1 MSQMD
6 EFKKEKRCLCVP
18 IESRSCYNCI
28 CYYCTGV
35 VCPWRKT
42 AAPNAPHDMKP
53 GRCWKCNTG
62 SPQKV
67 IYDCSFFTAYRY
79 KRLIL
84 PRKIAPKLTRYD
96 ILLKRL
102 EKIEQLLSEL
112 KNEEKNND

>member
-6 EFKKEKRCLCVP
+6 DFKKEKRCLCVP

-42 AAPNAPHDMKP
+42 AAPSAPHDMKP

-62 SPQKV
+62 KPQR
-67 IYDCSFFTAYRY
+67 IIFDCDSFTAYRY

-84 PRKIAPKLTRYD
+84 PRKISPKIMRYD

-102 EKIEQLLSEL
+102 EKIEQLLSDL
-112 KNEEKNND
+112 KNEVENE